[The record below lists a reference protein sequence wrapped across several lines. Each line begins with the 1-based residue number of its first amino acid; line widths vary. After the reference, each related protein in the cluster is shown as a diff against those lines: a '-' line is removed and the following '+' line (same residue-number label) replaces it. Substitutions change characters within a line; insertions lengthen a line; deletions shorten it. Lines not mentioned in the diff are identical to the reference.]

1 MSGVKEPEQLE
12 AGVTM
17 IGSSAWGSQTSGIG
31 SVMGSTWS
39 EKIVFDAQPNRVL
52 SKYFLE
58 FNDLLGN
65 NDVTIVIPKIGDI
78 NLMGG
83 RGSGADLNKEGIAR
97 VMTKFDTADNITVSL
112 TSADVRLGGCSIS
125 FETASAT
132 RVSILEMAHK
142 QLVRQ
147 YLNTL
152 ETDANAILEGAT
164 VNATSGAGSVFGGSN
179 VSDNTSVASGKGS
192 LALGD
197 VIDVDKI
204 VDMKIRLQT
213 MDFAKNPGEA
223 VLFLHPVQFK
233 QLLKSSQFTNA
244 AEFGASSA
252 VRQGIIEE
260 YVGIKIEVS
269 TLISAGTVAANAT
282 YPNRGGW
289 GAAGHFAYMIDPS
302 AAAGIVWKEKAKVKV
317 VTLDDERVHKVL
329 LDAWYKMTR
338 INEKA
343 ICLGLFTDN

>member
-1 MSGVKEPEQLE
+1 MSGIKEPEQLE

-17 IGSSAWGSQTSGIG
+17 IGSATWGSQTGGIG
-31 SVMGSTWS
+31 SIMGSTWS
-39 EKIVFDAQPNRVL
+39 EKIVFDAQPSRVL

-58 FNDLLGN
+58 FNDLMGN
-65 NDVTIVIPKIGDI
+65 NDVTIVIPMIGDVS
-78 NLMGG
+78 LMGG
-83 RGSGADLNKEGIAR
+83 RTASKEGTAR
-97 VMTKFDTADNITVSL
+97 TMTKFDTADNITVSL
-112 TSADVRLGGCSIS
+112 TSADVKLGGCSIS

-132 RVSILEMAHK
+132 RVSIIEMAHK

-147 YLNTL
+147 YLNTI
-152 ETDANAILEGAT
+152 ETDANALLEGAT
-164 VNATSGAGSVFGGSN
+164 VHATTGAGSVFGGSN
-179 VSDNTSVASGKGS
+179 VADNSTVASGKGT
-192 LALGD
+192 LATGD

-244 AEFGASSA
+244 AEFGAPSV
-252 VRQGIIEE
+252 VRQGVIEE
-260 YVGIKIEVS
+260 YVGVKLEVS
-269 TLISAGTVAANAT
+269 TLISAATVAADAT
-282 YPNRGGW
+282 YAGRGNW
-289 GAAGHFAYMIDPS
+289 GAAGHFCYMIDPT

-317 VTLDDERVHKVL
+317 VTFDDERVHKVL

-338 INEKA
+338 INQKA
-343 ICLGLFTDN
+343 ICLGLFTDA